1 MPSPGMIGSG
11 IVAMQRPV
19 RLFSSNAEH
28 PALSRSRSLSF
39 ALSVMF
45 NSDVFGRQALFLT
58 KYRPRGCRE
67 ADCCAETDVLTP
79 DVLYAASAPAD
90 YEPALAVPW
99 KPKGQQEKKKKKKPL
114 LEAV

>member
-1 MPSPGMIGSG
+1 VPSPGMIGSG

-28 PALSRSRSLSF
+28 PALSRSRSLFF
-39 ALSVMF
+39 ALSAMF
-45 NSDVFGRQALFLT
+45 NSDVFRQQALFLT

-90 YEPALAVPW
+90 YEPAPSGSVEA
-99 KPKGQQEKKKKKKPL
+99 QRTTRKKKKKKPF
-114 LEAV
+114 